1 MAQRTALAVFIT
13 ALSLCFLLPSASNAG
28 VSEEAKVQA
37 STAVI
42 KEIMGIPESAI
53 PPSLLASAH
62 GIAIF
67 PDLLKAGFILG
78 GRYGVGVLLVRN
90 EDRTWGNPVFFRLIG
105 GSIGWQIGAQSTDV
119 ILVMKS
125 IRSLDAIC
133 GGKFTLG
140 VDASIAAGPV
150 GRQAEAGT
158 DVLLRAEILS
168 YSRSRGLFAGL
179 SLEGA
184 AIQVDYGATSAFYNM
199 PGVLPT
205 EILRNRI
212 VLTAPATAGEL
223 RYVLDWYSRQ

>member
-1 MAQRTALAVFIT
+1 MAQRTTVAVFII
-13 ALSLCFLLPSASNAG
+13 ALSLCFLLPAASTAG
-28 VSEEAKVQA
+28 VSEDAKVQA

-42 KEIMGIPESAI
+42 KEIMEIPESAI

-90 EDRTWGNPVFFRLIG
+90 EDRNWSNPVFFRLIG

-119 ILVMKS
+119 ILVLKS

-140 VDASIAAGPV
+140 ADASIAAGPV

-158 DVLLRAEILS
+158 DILLRAEILS
-168 YSRSRGLFAGL
+168 YSRSRGLFVGL

-184 AIQVDYGATSAFYNM
+184 AIQVDYGSTAAFYNM
-199 PGVLPT
+199 PGLLPT
-205 EILRNRI
+205 EILRNRT
-212 VLTAPATAGEL
+212 VLTPPAPAGEL

>member
-1 MAQRTALAVFIT
+1 MAKRSTLTIFII
-13 ALSLCFLLPSASNAG
+13 AWGLCLILPGSSSAG
-28 VSEEAKVQA
+28 VGEEAKVHA
-37 STAVI
+37 STDVMR
-42 KEIMGIPESAI
+42 EIMDIPESAI
-53 PPSLLASAH
+53 PPGLLHMAQ

-90 EDRTWGNPVFFRLIG
+90 EDRSWGNPVFFRLIG

-119 ILVMKS
+119 ILVLKS
-125 IRSLDAIC
+125 IRSLDAIY

-140 VDASIAAGPV
+140 ADASIAAGPV

-184 AIQVDYGATSAFYNM
+184 AIQVDFGATSSFYNT
-199 PGVLPT
+199 PGLLPVD
-205 EILRNRI
+205 IVKNREMN
-212 VLTAPATAGEL
+212 VPPVALEL
-223 RYVLDWYSRQ
+223 RRVLDWYSAQ